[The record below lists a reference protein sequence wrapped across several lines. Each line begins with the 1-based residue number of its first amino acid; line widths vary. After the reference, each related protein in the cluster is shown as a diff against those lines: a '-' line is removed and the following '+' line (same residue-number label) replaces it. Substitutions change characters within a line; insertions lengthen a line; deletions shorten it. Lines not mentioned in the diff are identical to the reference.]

1 MNGLLYSNAY
11 LRGHLFRESD
21 VMIQPGVRCDVEPKD
36 VGMEKVA
43 LPECPRQ
50 DELRRVG
57 CSTGAVDGNG
67 TLPQVGISV
76 GDFGPG

>member
-1 MNGLLYSNAY
+1 MNGLLPSNAY
-11 LRGHLFRESD
+11 LRDHLFR
-21 VMIQPGVRCDVEPKD
+21 GVERDDPTKVYCDVEPKD
-36 VGMEKVA
+36 VGIEKDA
-43 LPECPRQ
+43 LSKCPRQ